1 MEAIPFI
8 SSKFLLDVTIA
19 LESRG
24 KTVHLLKQESK
35 PIKPRKERKKYD
47 LYESP
52 SQGHLKMPE
61 FIP

>member
-1 MEAIPFI
+1 MHW
-8 SSKFLLDVTIA
+8 LIA

-47 LYESP
+47 LYEAPAQIKLVMPIGP
-52 SQGHLKMPE
+52 S
-61 FIP
+61 